1 MELDPGFKTAR
12 LYLATAYLSQ
22 YIPGAESPENVR
34 LAEKA
39 EQEYQRV
46 LELDPENEL
55 AIASIASLDF
65 NMKKLDEARDW
76 NKKLIAINPQSK
88 EAYYTLGV
96 IAWTQWLAPDRDAR
110 NKLGMQP
117 EDPGPLTLDSLRLE
131 LKARFIANLDEGI
144 ASIEKALEIDKEYD
158 DAMAYMNLLVRYRA
172 DLVTHERSTHGRSR
186 LPTSGSERLSPPNNG
201 RLAGSNSR
209 SKPAIGY

>member
-1 MELDPGFKTAR
+1 S
-12 LYLATAYLSQ
+12 LY
-22 YIPGAESPENVR
+22 
-34 LAEKA
+34 
-39 EQEYQRV
+39 
-46 LELDPENEL
+46 
-55 AIASIASLDF
+55 F

-117 EDPGPLTLDSLRLE
+117 EDPGPLTLDSLRPE

-144 ASIEKALEIDKEYD
+144 GSIEKALEIDKEYD

-172 DLVTHERSTHGRSR
+172 DLVDTREEYARQIEIADEWIRKALATKQRKA
-186 LPTSGSERLSPPNNG
+186 G
-201 RLAGSNSR
+201 RLQL
-209 SKPAIGY
+209 PQ